1 MFHALFTV
9 HIYNSEITLQV
20 SLSPVS
26 MSSGKHREK
35 KKSNFFGFPQGFCMD
50 FLRNQTRMN
59 FFGSQMG
66 ATMARTDPENIGS
79 KKKQFFGFPWGFCMD
94 FLENQTRMNF
104 SGNRMGAAAARTDPK
119 NTRSK
124 KKAYNI
130 SEISEIKDNFENVNM
145 NNKQCMKHIIFF
157 SLPSKT
163 HISVIW
169 VSKTIYFPFNSL

>member
-1 MFHALFTV
+1 
-9 HIYNSEITLQV
+9 
-20 SLSPVS
+20 
-26 MSSGKHREK
+26 
-35 KKSNFFGFPQGFCMD
+35 MD

-130 SEISEIKDNFENVNM
+130 SEISEIKDNF
-145 NNKQCMKHIIFF
+145 
-157 SLPSKT
+157 
-163 HISVIW
+163 
-169 VSKTIYFPFNSL
+169 